1 MLHIV
6 AITIWRKESMKISKE
21 MRNLMI
27 AGGLIGIIA
36 VVLVLLGNPKNMGF
50 CIACFIRDIAGGIKL
65 HTAAP
70 VRYVRPEIIGLVLG
84 SFLISLATK
93 EFNARGGSS
102 PMLRF
107 CIGVMVMIGC
117 LAFLGCPFRMALR
130 LSAGDLNALIGLLGF
145 AAGIG
150 CGSFFLAKGFSLGRT
165 QRQAPLEGAA
175 ISIVNII
182 LLLLAVCI
190 PALFAFSESG
200 PGSMHAPIIVS
211 LCAGLVVGVLAQRTR
226 MCMAGG
232 FRDLYLLKDGTLI
245 TGFIALFILAL
256 IMNLVTGN
264 FKLGF
269 TSQPVA
275 HSAHLWNFLGMFVCG
290 LGCTMLGGCP
300 LRQLILAGEGNS
312 DSAITVLGLLTG
324 AAISHNFGLAGG
336 ADSVVEGVYKVGGIS
351 TKGKVAVIAC
361 IVILL
366 VIACIKTFANK
377 KEK

>member
-1 MLHIV
+1 M
-6 AITIWRKESMKISKE
+6 TIAKEK
-21 MRNLMI
+21 RNLAL
-27 AGGLIGIIA
+27 AGALIGIIA

-50 CIACFIRDIAGGIKL
+50 CIACFIRDIAGGLKL

-70 VRYVRPEIIGLVLG
+70 VKYIRPEIIGLILG
-84 SFLISLATK
+84 SFVISVGTK

-107 CIGVMVMIGC
+107 SIGFMVMIGC
-117 LAFLGCPFRMALR
+117 LAFLGCPFRMVLR
-130 LSAGDLNALIGLLGF
+130 LSAGDLNALIGLFGF

-150 CGSFFLAKGFSLGRT
+150 VGSFFLSKGFSLGRT
-165 QRQAPLEGAA
+165 RSQAPLEGSA

-182 LLLLAVCI
+182 LLILAI
-190 PALFAFSESG
+190 AAPTLFAVSESG
-200 PGSMHAPIIVS
+200 PGSMHAAVGIS
-211 LCAGLVVGVLAQRTR
+211 LAAGLAVGILAQRTR

-245 TGFIALFILAL
+245 CGFIALFVFALA
-256 IMNLVTGN
+256 MNLITGN

-269 TSQPVA
+269 VGQPVA
-275 HSAHLWNFLGMFVCG
+275 HNAHIWNFLGMFVAG
-290 LGCTMLGGCP
+290 LGCCMLGGCP

-324 AAISHNFGLAGG
+324 AAFSHNFGLAGAAG
-336 ADSVVEGVYKVGGIS
+336 AVADGGGVKPA
-351 TKGKVAVIAC
+351 GKIAVIAC

-366 VIACIKTFANK
+366 CIACIKTFAK
-377 KEK
+377 KED

>member
-1 MLHIV
+1 M
-6 AITIWRKESMKISKE
+6 TISKE
-21 MRNLMI
+21 KRNLAI

-36 VVLVLLGNPKNMGF
+36 IVLVLLGNPKNMGF

-70 VRYVRPEIIGLVLG
+70 VRYVRPEIIGLILG
-84 SFLISLATK
+84 SFIISLATK

-117 LAFLGCPFRMALR
+117 LAFLGCPFRMVLR

-150 CGSFFLAKGFSLGRT
+150 CGSFFLSKGFSLGRSH
-165 QRQAPLEGAA
+165 RQVSLEGSA
-175 ISIVNII
+175 ISIINVI
-182 LLLLAVCI
+182 LLLLVLIA

-200 PGSMHAPIIVS
+200 PGSMHAPVIIS

-232 FRDLYLLKDGTLI
+232 FRDIYLLKDATLI
-245 TGFIALFILAL
+245 TGFIALFIFAL
-256 IMNLVTGN
+256 IMNLITGN

-269 TSQPVA
+269 ASQPVA
-275 HSAHLWNFLGMFVCG
+275 HSAHVWNFLGMFVCG

-336 ADSVVEGVYKVGGIS
+336 ADSIVDGVYKVGGIS
-351 TKGKVAVIAC
+351 TNGKVAVVAC

-366 VIACIKTFANK
+366 AIACARTFGKK
-377 KEK
+377 KED

>member
-1 MLHIV
+1 M
-6 AITIWRKESMKISKE
+6 TISKE
-21 MRNLMI
+21 KRNLAI

-36 VVLVLLGNPKNMGF
+36 IVLVLFGNPKNMGF
-50 CIACFIRDIAGGIKL
+50 CIACIIRDIAGGIKL

-70 VRYVRPEIIGLVLG
+70 VRYVRPEIIGLILG
-84 SFLISLATK
+84 SFIISLATK

-117 LAFLGCPFRMALR
+117 LAFLGCPFRMVLR

-150 CGSFFLAKGFSLGRT
+150 CGSFFLSKGFSLGRSH
-165 QRQAPLEGAA
+165 RQVSLEG
-175 ISIVNII
+175 SVII
-182 LLLLAVCI
+182 
-190 PALFAFSESG
+190 
-200 PGSMHAPIIVS
+200 S

-232 FRDLYLLKDGTLI
+232 FRDIYLLKDATLI
-245 TGFIALFILAL
+245 TGFIALFIFAL
-256 IMNLVTGN
+256 IMNLITGN
-264 FKLGF
+264 FKIGF
-269 TSQPVA
+269 ASQPVA
-275 HSAHLWNFLGMFVCG
+275 HSAHIWNFLGMFVCG

-312 DSAITVLGLLTG
+312 DSAITVVGLLTG
-324 AAISHNFGLAGG
+324 AAISHNFGLAGS
-336 ADSVVEGVYKVGGIS
+336 ADSVVEGAYKVGGIS
-351 TKGKVAVIAC
+351 TNGKVAVVAC

-366 VIACIKTFANK
+366 AIACAKTFGKK
-377 KEK
+377 KEEK

>member
-1 MLHIV
+1 MNRNIMVRLCE
-6 AITIWRKESMKISKE
+6 RSKKMNISKE
-21 MRNLMI
+21 KRNLAI
-27 AGGLIGIIA
+27 AGSLIGIIA

-50 CIACFIRDIAGGIKL
+50 CIACFIRDIAGGLKL

-70 VRYVRPEIIGLVLG
+70 VKYIRPEIIGLILG
-84 SFLISLATK
+84 SFLISVSTK

-107 CIGVMVMIGC
+107 CIGFMVMIGC
-117 LAFLGCPFRMALR
+117 LAFLGCPFRMVLR

-150 CGSFFLAKGFSLGRT
+150 VGSFFLSKGFSLGRT
-165 QRQAPLEGAA
+165 QRQAPLEGCA
-175 ISIVNII
+175 ISVVNII
-182 LLLLAVCI
+182 LLILAIAV
-190 PALFAFSESG
+190 PTLFAVSESG
-200 PGSMHAPIIVS
+200 PGSMHAAIGIS
-211 LCAGLVVGVLAQRTR
+211 LIAGLVVGVLAQRTR

-245 TGFIALFILAL
+245 CGFIALFVFAL
-256 IMNLVTGN
+256 IMNLITGN

-269 TSQPVA
+269 TGQPVA
-275 HSAHLWNFLGMFVCG
+275 HNAHIWNFLGMFVCG
-290 LGCTMLGGCP
+290 LGCCMLGGCP

-324 AAISHNFGLAGG
+324 AAFSHNFGLAGAAG
-336 ADSVVEGVYKVGGIS
+336 AVADGGGVKS
-351 TKGKVAVIAC
+351 AGKIAVIAC

-366 VIACIKTFANK
+366 CIACIKTFAKK
-377 KEK
+377 KED

>member
-70 VRYVRPEIIGLVLG
+70 VRYVRPEILGLVLG

>member
-145 AAGIG
+145 ASGIG

-366 VIACIKTFANK
+366 AIACVKTFANK